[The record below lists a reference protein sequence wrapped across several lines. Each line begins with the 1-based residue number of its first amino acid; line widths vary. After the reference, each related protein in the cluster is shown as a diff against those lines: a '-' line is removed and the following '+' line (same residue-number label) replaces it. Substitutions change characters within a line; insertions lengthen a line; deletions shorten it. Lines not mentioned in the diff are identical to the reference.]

1 MSKRVRTTF
10 CCKCRAVYP
19 KVQAKAAELVRTLTV
34 LSQGDEAVDLA
45 YALMCETMDVL
56 GLAGFNKAY
65 HNLENL
71 SHGKPAKILDVRA
84 QSMCSL

>member
-10 CCKCRAVYP
+10 CCKYRAVYP
-19 KVQAKAAELVRTLTV
+19 KVQAKAAELVRSLTV
-34 LSQGDEAVDLA
+34 LSKGDEAVDLA

-84 QSMCSL
+84 QSICSL